1 MDRATEAADAYREV
15 QGRTWVLSTP
25 QANRNVEA
33 AWHVA
38 LAWADAGLGQRDESI
53 AEAQRATALIPE
65 SADTL
70 EGPVWQGYLAKTY
83 AMNGDV
89 DHALPLIEHLLQS
102 EISLISPAILQL
114 DPAWDPIRD
123 DPRFQALVKIAA
135 SSREGHREV
144 TEFFQRLK
152 QRKLVQW
159 AVGYVAAAFALL
171 QGIDIVAQQFGWP
184 ESVRRGITLG
194 LVMGFFVTLVLAWY
208 HGERGAQ
215 KVTGTELLILALL
228 VSLGGFLLWRFAA
241 SSHAPA
247 VTSANAVAPV
257 AIPEKSV
264 AVLPFENLSDDK
276 GAAYFADGIQ
286 DEILTKLASIAD
298 LKVISRTSTRR
309 FKSTPDNVREIAQ
322 QLGVTHLLEG
332 SVQKSNDQVRVNV
345 QLINA
350 TKDAHV
356 WAETYDRKWNDIF
369 AVEGEIAT
377 SIADMLQVKLTGS
390 AKRLLAARPTEN
402 AQAHQ
407 FYLQGVFYHARGTET
422 DYRKAIDFYQNATR
436 LDPRYALAWS
446 NLSITWLNLS
456 RKFLTGEE
464 AQQAYAHA
472 RAAADSALALDPNLA
487 AAHTA
492 RGLVLESA
500 DFDWKGAEAEY
511 RRAIELAPHD
521 DAPKTTLADL
531 LATQGHPD
539 QAVEL
544 AREEL
549 TSDPLCAS
557 CYHWLSNYLSPL
569 GRLDEAEEAI
579 RKAIELQPGHA
590 DFYTQLTV
598 IAIQR
603 GDAKAALNAAQK
615 EVEAGGWQDIA
626 LALAQQISGDTVAAD
641 TALKKLIDTQPNDA
655 GYQIAQV
662 YALRNDPD
670 KVFEWLDRAW
680 SNRDVGISQLLYDPF
695 LIRYRQDPRFAAFCK
710 KVGLPTEAL

>member
-1 MDRATEAADAYREV
+1 MGSDSRR
-15 QGRTWVLSTP
+15 S
-25 QANRNVEA
+25 
-33 AWHVA
+33 
-38 LAWADAGLGQRDESI
+38 S
-53 AEAQRATALIPE
+53 
-65 SADTL
+65 
-70 EGPVWQGYLAKTY
+70 
-83 AMNGDV
+83 
-89 DHALPLIEHLLQS
+89 LPG
-102 EISLISPAILQL
+102 A
-114 DPAWDPIRD
+114 
-123 DPRFQALVKIAA
+123 VKIAA
-135 SSREGHREV
+135 GSREGHRKV

-152 QRKLVQW
+152 QRSSCNGPWVCRSGIRTAARYRHRRATVRLAGKCAARNYSGFGCGILC
-159 AVGYVAAAFALL
+159 YV
-171 QGIDIVAQQFGWP
+171 
-184 ESVRRGITLG
+184 
-194 LVMGFFVTLVLAWY
+194 VLAWY

-215 KVTGTELLILALL
+215 RVTGTELLILALL

-407 FYLQGVFYHARGTET
+407 SYLQGVFYHARGTET

-446 NLSITWLNLS
+446 NLSITWINLS

-464 AQQAYAHA
+464 AQKAYAHA
-472 RAAADSALALDPNLA
+472 RAAAELCTRTGS
-487 AAHTA
+487 
-492 RGLVLESA
+492 ES
-500 DFDWKGAEAEY
+500 GS
-511 RRAIELAPHD
+511 RSHCTR
-521 DAPKTTLADL
+521 
-531 LATQGHPD
+531 
-539 QAVEL
+539 
-544 AREEL
+544 
-549 TSDPLCAS
+549 
-557 CYHWLSNYLSPL
+557 
-569 GRLDEAEEAI
+569 
-579 RKAIELQPGHA
+579 
-590 DFYTQLTV
+590 
-598 IAIQR
+598 
-603 GDAKAALNAAQK
+603 
-615 EVEAGGWQDIA
+615 
-626 LALAQQISGDTVAAD
+626 
-641 TALKKLIDTQPNDA
+641 
-655 GYQIAQV
+655 
-662 YALRNDPD
+662 
-670 KVFEWLDRAW
+670 
-680 SNRDVGISQLLYDPF
+680 
-695 LIRYRQDPRFAAFCK
+695 PR
-710 KVGLPTEAL
+710 P